1 MIAQRSSALAGAW
14 AATEDPMPLC
24 PRPFLLLAMALIAAA
39 PARAENYPARP
50 VHIITPSPAGPTD
63 ALARLFAQRASEEW
77 KQPVVVETR
86 AGATGTLGT
95 EQVVKAVPDGY
106 TLLFT
111 VNMPITMA
119 PALMKL
125 RYDPQADLVALGEVA
140 RSDNVLMVNA
150 RSGIHSLSELI
161 AAAKAKPGTLT
172 FASGGGIASPGHLCG
187 EMLKSAA
194 GIDMIHVPYSGAA
207 PAMNALLAGDV
218 TAFCG
223 PIPQGAPHIAA
234 KTAIA
239 LGVTGNIES
248 AFLPG
253 VPPLAARYPNLV
265 ISTWFALFAPSR
277 TPSPVTEALRA
288 ELHKV
293 FADAETQTKLASL
306 GSESEWVTGGELAQK
321 IARDTAK
328 WKEVI
333 ESAHI
338 RAD

>member
-1 MIAQRSSALAGAW
+1 
-14 AATEDPMPLC
+14 MPLC

-50 VHIITPSPAGPTD
+50 VHIITPFPPGPTD
-63 ALARLFAQRASEEW
+63 AVARLFAQRASEEW
-77 KQPVVVETR
+77 KQPVVVENR
-86 AGATGTLGT
+86 AGATGTIGT

-111 VNMPITMA
+111 VDLPITMA

-125 RYDPQADLVALGEVA
+125 RYDPQADLAALGEVA
-140 RSDNVLMVNA
+140 RVDNVLMVNA

-172 FASGGGIASPGHLCG
+172 FASSGNAAPAHLCG
-187 EMLKSAA
+187 EMLKAAA
-194 GIDMIHVPYSGAA
+194 GIDLIHVPYSGAA

-239 LGVTGNIES
+239 LGVTSETES

-253 VPPLAARYPNLV
+253 VPSLAARYPNLV
-265 ISTWFALFAPSR
+265 ISAWLALFAPSR

-293 FADAETQTKLASL
+293 FADAEMQTKLASL
-306 GSESEWVTGGELAQK
+306 STESEWVTGGELAQK

-338 RAD
+338 RAN